1 MNIKKLILI
10 PKSSLTLI
18 LKPNC
23 ILTAFTCIAYFLN
36 RSSGPLKK
44 ATRVKRDLIDLAW
57 S

>member
-23 ILTAFTCIAYFLN
+23 ILTALTCIAYFLN
-36 RSSGPLKK
+36 RSSGSLKK